1 MQLDKTDIGAVLEVI
16 DDIADRNYSLQELI
30 ALCVPVEAIVIFDG
44 IEIIP
49 GKNVLLALALMV
61 NADVWDSPIDDNG
74 EFLFHR
80 LRVCIRQRAIELE
93 KTSPERFSH

>member
-1 MQLDKTDIGAVLEVI
+1 MQLDKTDCGAVLEVI
-16 DDIADRNYSLQELI
+16 EDIQDRNYSFQELI
-30 ALCVPVEAIVIFDG
+30 AIYVPAGVLVVFEG

-74 EFLFHR
+74 VFLFHR
-80 LRVCIRQRAIELE
+80 LRVCIRQRAIELK
-93 KTSPERFSH
+93 KTSPERFSQ